1 MNKHKIGYNFHY
13 PFSIDQ
19 LKVFKNKFN
28 KNKFKNSNKLAR
40 NGISLPID
48 PNLSKR
54 QIKFIIKK
62 INTFNN

>member
-1 MNKHKIGYNFHY
+1 MNSKI
-13 PFSIDQ
+13 Q
-19 LKVFKNKFN
+19 LNLLK
-28 KNKFKNSNKLAR
+28 

-54 QIKFIIKK
+54 QIGFIIKK